1 MAAKNEPVAN
11 VAAEQPKKKNNLLK
25 IIIIII
31 LVIVLLLGGFTAIA
45 FFTKSFFFAPRE
57 GTAVTTEIK
66 ETMYP
71 LDTFIVNL
79 DEKGSKRYLKIS
91 IVIGC
96 VDKKDV
102 KLITEK
108 EMQIRDTIISTLRE
122 QGLDRLAPAG
132 NEDQVKQSLKQ
143 AINTLYEPDIDINIY
158 FTEYII
164 Q

>member
-57 GTAVTTEIK
+57 TKITAEIK

-71 LDTFIVNL
+71 LETFIVNL
-79 DEKGSKRYLKIS
+79 DEKGSKKYLKIS

-96 VDKKDV
+96 VNKKDV
-102 KLITEK
+102 KLISEK

-132 NEDQVKQSLKQ
+132 NEEQIKQSLNK
-143 AINTLYEPDIDINIY
+143 AINTLYNPDLDIKLY

>member
-57 GTAVTTEIK
+57 TKITAEIK

-71 LDTFIVNL
+71 LETFIVNL
-79 DEKGSKRYLKIS
+79 DEKGSKKYLEIS

-96 VDKKDV
+96 VNKKDV
-102 KLITEK
+102 KLISEK

-132 NEDQVKQSLKQ
+132 NEEQIKQSLNK
-143 AINTLYEPDIDINIY
+143 AINTLYDPDLDIKLY

>member
-57 GTAVTTEIK
+57 TKITAEIK

-71 LDTFIVNL
+71 LETFIVNL
-79 DEKGSKRYLKIS
+79 DEKGSKKYLKIS

-96 VDKKDV
+96 VNKKDV
-102 KLITEK
+102 KLISEK

-132 NEDQVKQSLKQ
+132 NEEQIKQSLNK
-143 AINTLYEPDIDINIY
+143 AINTLYDPDLDIKLY
-158 FTEYII
+158 FTE
-164 Q
+164 

>member
-57 GTAVTTEIK
+57 TKITAEIK

-71 LDTFIVNL
+71 LETFIVNL
-79 DEKGSKRYLKIS
+79 DEKGSKKYLKIS

-96 VDKKDV
+96 VNKKDV
-102 KLITEK
+102 KLISEK

-132 NEDQVKQSLKQ
+132 NEEQIKQSLNK
-143 AINTLYEPDIDINIY
+143 AINTLYDPDLDIKLY